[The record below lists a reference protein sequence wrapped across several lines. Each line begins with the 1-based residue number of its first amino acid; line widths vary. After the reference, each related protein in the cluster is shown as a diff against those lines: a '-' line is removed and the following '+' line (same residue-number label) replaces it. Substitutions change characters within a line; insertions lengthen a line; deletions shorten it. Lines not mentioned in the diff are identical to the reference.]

1 MTKRLPIF
9 AKDGAKPAGQY
20 SHAIVANGFVFVS
33 GQGSR
38 HPLTGERPSDF
49 EGEVRQAI
57 HNMEA
62 ILKAAKT
69 DLAHVVRVNAYLTD
83 LGKFKAY
90 NDVYKEFFPD
100 QPPARTTIGCLLNG
114 IQVEIDCI
122 AVLPDES
129 IQSM

>member
-33 GQGSR
+33 GQGSH
-38 HPLTGERPSDF
+38 HPQTGQLPSDF

-57 HNMEA
+57 RNMEA
-62 ILKAAKT
+62 ILKAANT

-122 AVLPDES
+122 AVLPDGK
-129 IQSM
+129 